1 MRAGA
6 VAYSRPMDPYLDPRP
21 AGAPVSLVVGTM
33 NFGKRTPEAES
44 HRIVARALERGLDF
58 FDTANGYNAGESERV
73 LGRALEGKRAR
84 IATKVGIGPSMADPE
99 GLAPQRITQSIDES
113 LKRLGVDHVDLYYF
127 HKPDHSRPLEESL
140 RALEKVLASG
150 KALAFGASNYG
161 SWQLLEMIQL
171 GRKPRVSQ
179 LIYNLLIRQI
189 EVEYVRFARK
199 YGLHTTVYN
208 PLGAGVLTGKAGA
221 RFDNN
226 PVYQKRYLSDRFG
239 ELAQAFIRLAS
250 ESGRTPVELA
260 YQWIAARP
268 GVDSILLGPA
278 TVEQLDAAIDAV
290 GRPLPKEVID
300 RADELYRAYQGTD
313 AVYAR

>member
-1 MRAGA
+1 M
-6 VAYSRPMDPYLDPRP
+6 
-21 AGAPVSLVVGTM
+21 
-33 NFGKRTPEAES
+33 
-44 HRIVARALERGLDF
+44 
-58 FDTANGYNAGESERV
+58 
-73 LGRALEGKRAR
+73 
-84 IATKVGIGPSMADPE
+84 
-99 GLAPQRITQSIDES
+99 
-113 LKRLGVDHVDLYYF
+113 
-127 HKPDHSRPLEESL
+127 
-140 RALEKVLASG
+140 EKVLKSG
-150 KALAFGASNYG
+150 KAGAFGASNYA

-171 GRKPRVSQ
+171 GHKPRVSQ

-239 ELAQAFIRLAS
+239 ELAQAFLRLAA

-278 TVEQLDAAIDAV
+278 TVGQLDAAIDAV
-290 GRPLPKEVID
+290 ARPLPKEVID
-300 RADELYRAYQGTD
+300 RADELYRAFQGTD